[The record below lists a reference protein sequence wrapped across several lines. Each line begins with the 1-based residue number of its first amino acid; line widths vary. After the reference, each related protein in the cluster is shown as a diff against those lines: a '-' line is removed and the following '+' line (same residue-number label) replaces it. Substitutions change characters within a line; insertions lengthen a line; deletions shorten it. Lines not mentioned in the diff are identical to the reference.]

1 VKWYGNELVGV
12 DRAAAMGGLDR
23 IGPNEYGKAVNP
35 GPCAANKIMCHY
47 TNLPASGDS
56 YAPAAGEI
64 GGSVRQSDR

>member
-1 VKWYGNELVGV
+1 
-12 DRAAAMGGLDR
+12 MGGLDR

-56 YAPAAGEI
+56 YAPAAGDM
-64 GGSVRQSDR
+64 GGSVKQSDT